1 VTAASRT
8 GHPRPLRQPNWSRW
22 QAPDGRRYTVGAEE
36 EVMLLKADTGLLAQS
51 SDEVLA
57 RLPGSLSTRTA
68 PETHASVIEC
78 RTGVHVQADAV
89 VRELTAVRVELA
101 EALRAM
107 GLRPACAGTYPA
119 ALAEPTRTPHRPR
132 YRQISSSMRYL
143 AHRDPTMAL
152 HVHVGV
158 PDPEDAVRVSNA
170 LCLYAPLFLA
180 LAANS
185 PFCQGRDTG
194 FASARA
200 TIFYGFPRT
209 GLPRRFADYADYV
222 HGVDALISTRAVPD
236 PTFLWW
242 DVRLQPALGTVEIR
256 IMDAQSAA
264 SETGPLIALAQ
275 CLTRRELEDGP
286 FETDVPDEVLAE
298 NRFLAAR
305 DGLDARLID
314 PARRQLVPVSALI
327 EELLADCQ
335 RHAAALGCST
345 QLEQIGRMTFTN
357 GADRQ
362 RAWARASGGLRSVV
376 RQLSDSFI
384 AAPESKEHPCV
395 AGWPT
400 AVRPSA

>member
-1 VTAASRT
+1 VTTGSATRQSRPVRLPDWSHWQ
-8 GHPRPLRQPNWSRW
+8 GH
-22 QAPDGRRYTVGAEE
+22 DDRRYTVGAEE
-36 EVMLLKADTGLLAQS
+36 EVMLLKADSRVLAQS

-57 RLPGSLSTRTA
+57 RLPQSLSTRTA

-78 RTGVHVQADAV
+78 RTGIHRRADAAA
-89 VRELTAVRVELA
+89 RELTAVRAELA
-101 EALRAM
+101 DALRAM

-119 ALAEPTRTPHRPR
+119 ALAEPTRTPRRPR
-132 YRQISSSMRYL
+132 YRQISTSMRYL

-170 LCLYAPLFLA
+170 LCRHAPLFLA

-200 TIFYGFPRT
+200 TIFFGFPRT
-209 GLPRRFADYADYV
+209 GLPRLFANYADYV
-222 HGVDALISTRAVPD
+222 RGIDLLIATRAVPD

-242 DVRLQPALGTVEIR
+242 DVRPQPALGTVEIR
-256 IMDAQSAA
+256 IMDAQSTPG
-264 SETGPLIALAQ
+264 ETGPLIALAQ
-275 CLTRRELEDGP
+275 CLACLELEDRPGHP
-286 FETDVPDEVLAE
+286 DVPTEVLDE

-335 RHAAALGCST
+335 PHAAALGCSA
-345 QLEQIGRMTFTN
+345 QLEQIARMTFTN

-376 RQLSDSFI
+376 RQLSECFTS
-384 AAPESKEHPCV
+384 APQSKEDPCV
-395 AGWPT
+395 AGSRT